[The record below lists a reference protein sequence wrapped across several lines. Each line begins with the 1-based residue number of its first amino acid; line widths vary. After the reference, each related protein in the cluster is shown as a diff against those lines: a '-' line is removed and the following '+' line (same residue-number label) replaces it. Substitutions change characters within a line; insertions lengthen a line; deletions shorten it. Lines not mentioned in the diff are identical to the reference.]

1 MRGFLSALV
10 VLGAAPLGAQT
21 SGILSGDYIEG
32 RSNHVYGCYCEWSGE
47 SQTGG
52 TEAIVAW
59 NIRSGAYRGAS
70 LAGVRLAAVIV
81 GESTLSQG
89 SPPRK
94 SVVVVDSAASEIQR
108 KAVEELVGGE
118 YSRLIGRVIEVRKV
132 PIQFEVAP
140 EKATLKVG
148 DLLGLALRKA
158 ILPEDALQGARLWY
172 DPFIPLTES
181 TLAVTVN
188 NRYRGREFDTVWSRS
203 EPGVTGYYGRFEL
216 KLE

>member
-1 MRGFLSALV
+1 MRSFLSVLTL
-10 VLGAAPLGAQT
+10 LGAASLGAQP
-21 SGILSGDYIEG
+21 SGSLSGDYIEG

-47 SQTGG
+47 SQTSGL
-52 TEAIVAW
+52 EAIVAW
-59 NIRSGAYRGAS
+59 KIRTGAHRGTP
-70 LAGVRLAAVIV
+70 LEGVRMAAVIV

-89 SPPRK
+89 HPPRK
-94 SVVVVDSAASEIQR
+94 SVLVIDSAASPAQR
-108 KAVEELVGGE
+108 KAAEALLGE
-118 YSRLIGRVIEVRKV
+118 RFGDLIGRVIEVRTM
-132 PIQFEVAP
+132 PIQFEVAAGS
-140 EKATLKVG
+140 ATLKVG

-158 ILPEDALQGARLWY
+158 ILPEDALQGALLWY
-172 DPFIPLTES
+172 EPFLPMTES